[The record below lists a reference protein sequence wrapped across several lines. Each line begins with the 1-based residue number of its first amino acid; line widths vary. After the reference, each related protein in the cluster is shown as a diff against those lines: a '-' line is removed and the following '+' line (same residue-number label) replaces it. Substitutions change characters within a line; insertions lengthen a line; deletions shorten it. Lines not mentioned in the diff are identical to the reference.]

1 MPRWY
6 FHIHDG
12 KEATLDQEGTDLPDL
27 ITAHEEALIVA
38 RELMSNG
45 PRDGR
50 DRSRWRFEIA
60 DETGAPILM
69 VLFSEAVQERS
80 G

>member
-12 KEATLDQEGTDLPDL
+12 KEATLDQEGTELPDL
-27 ITAHEEALIVA
+27 VTAHEEALIAA
-38 RELMSNG
+38 RELMSG
-45 PRDGR
+45 GLHHGTDW
-50 DRSRWRFEIA
+50 SRWRFEIA

-69 VLFSEAVQERS
+69 VLFSEAVQESS